1 MQIDSSFIVISV
13 KNFLNIIP
21 SNVGTTTIKNILIAM
36 LSKEIS
42 FEIFSNP
49 NNPKDVITI
58 KGTVIT
64 LNKLI
69 IAVSEIERATS
80 PLANDVRILE
90 VTPPGAAAIIINPTA
105 SSGVI
110 GNSLANMRA
119 ITGSKIIWQLSP
131 TKKSFG
137 CFITLVKSVP
147 VSPRPKENII
157 KAKANGKK
165 ISVIIPI
172 I

>member
-1 MQIDSSFIVISV
+1 
-13 KNFLNIIP
+13 
-21 SNVGTTTIKNILIAM
+21 M

-80 PLANDVRILE
+80 PLANEVKILE

-110 GNSLANMRA
+110 VNSLANMRA